1 MKSTNHIALTV
12 LRREDEEEEKNSQ
25 ERWKRK
31 SLIRTRNKTKYR
43 LELRKCIK
51 QIIKLFIFSLNYVS
65 KVS

>member
-12 LRREDEEEEKNSQ
+12 LRREDEEEEKTV
-25 ERWKRK
+25 KRGGKEK